1 MCSSDLWDNRAAWDT
16 MFFAEYG
23 NYGEGAGEERAPFVK
38 MLTSEEAEA
47 YTRENV
53 IGF

>member
-1 MCSSDLWDNRAAWDT
+1 

-23 NYGEGAGEERAPFVK
+23 NYGAGAGTERAPFVK
-38 MLTSEEAEA
+38 MLSEEEA
-47 YTRENV
+47 AVYTRENV